1 MFNVYANGLLN
12 TITISGHAEFDKKG
26 KDIVCA
32 AVSVLIQTFYMTLK
46 QLDGLIVNLIDDKV
60 FSVTIEND
68 FKNYTETLYG
78 ICSFLLTGIY
88 LLKKNYPDYIKIIN
102 KGVNNGTS

>member
-1 MFNVYANGLLN
+1 MFNVYTNGLLYN
-12 TITISGHAEFDKKG
+12 ITVSGHAEFDTKG

-32 AVSVLIQTFYMTLK
+32 AVSVLIQTFYLTLK

-60 FSVTIEND
+60 FSVTIKDGFE
-68 FKNYTETLYG
+68 NYTDILHG
-78 ICSFLLTGIY
+78 ICSFLLTGMY
-88 LLKKNYPDYIKIIN
+88 LLKEHYPDYIKIIN